1 MSSALPGG
9 RAVRLKT
16 SVGIW
21 AFGSNATRFMP
32 GGYHTDAGAE
42 DVVDRTRRAVEGLGD
57 LVDSYEFHYP
67 GEINEGNVEKIKAV
81 LGGAELYAIPLGVFS
96 DPQFALGSFI
106 NPDRAKRERTL
117 AICRG
122 AIDLCQQEKAKFIIW
137 PGGEGY
143 NYPFQ
148 TNYDDAWGWFL
159 GGLQETVEYA
169 NAKGVPVILEHKN
182 SEPAM
187 KILMR
192 DMGMSIYV
200 VRKLAAL
207 GTDTTNVKLNMDW
220 QHLIMN
226 GENLAEYAAVLAGEG
241 LLGHQHANSGWGSF
255 DDDNIVGALRFMET
269 LELAV
274 ELRRVGYGSHG
285 ERMGFDLFPYTE
297 DQVEAVKLS
306 VLAWEFIDH
315 LAGRIDSS
323 ALASAKARKDA
334 VAAYREVFRVLGM
347 TDQFVQQV
355 YASRKG

>member
-1 MSSALPGG
+1 MSSG
-9 RAVRLKT
+9 RATRLKN

-42 DVVDRTRRAVEGLGD
+42 DVVERTKRAVDGLGT

-67 GEINEGNVEKIKAV
+67 GEINEGNVEKIKAA
-81 LGGAELYAIPLGVFS
+81 LGPAEIYTIPLGVFS
-96 DPQFALGSFI
+96 DPEFALGSFI
-106 NPDRAKRERTL
+106 NPDPARRARTL

-148 TNYDDAWGWFL
+148 SNYDDAWGWFL
-159 GGLQETVEYA
+159 GGLQEVVEYA
-169 NAKGVPVILEHKN
+169 NTKGVPVILEHKN

-200 VRKLAAL
+200 VRKLAAM
-207 GTDTTNVKLNMDW
+207 GTDTSNVSLNMDW

-226 GENLAEYAAVLAGEG
+226 GENLAEYAAILAREG

-255 DDDNIVGALRFMET
+255 DDDNMVGALRFMET

-274 ELRRVGYGSHG
+274 ELQRAGYGNKG

-297 DQVEAVKLS
+297 DQVEAVKMS

-315 LAGRIDSS
+315 LAASIDKQ
-323 ALASAKARKDA
+323 ALAEAKSRKDA

-347 TDQFVQQV
+347 SDKFVQDV
-355 YASRKG
+355 YASRKS

>member
-1 MSSALPGG
+1 MLSQ
-9 RAVRLKT
+9 RNTQLKN

-32 GGYHTDAGAE
+32 GGYHVDAAAE
-42 DVVDRTRRAVEGLGD
+42 DVVERTKRAVNGLGT
-57 LVDSYEFHYP
+57 LVDSYEYHYP
-67 GEINEGNVEKIKAV
+67 GEINEDNAEKIVAA
-81 LGGAELYAIPLGVFS
+81 LGPAELYAIPLGVFS

-106 NPDRAKRERTL
+106 NPDAALRAKTIQ
-117 AICRG
+117 ICKG
-122 AIDLCQQEKAKFIIW
+122 AIDLCQRYSAKFLIW

-148 TNYDDAWGWFL
+148 TNYDDAWNWFL
-159 GGLQETVEYA
+159 GGLQEVVEYA
-169 NAKGVPVILEHKN
+169 NARKVPVLLEHKN

-200 VRKLAAL
+200 VRKLQSM
-207 GTDTTNVKLNMDW
+207 GTDVSNVKLNMDW

-226 GENLAEYAAVLAGEG
+226 GENLAEYAATLAREG
-241 LLGHQHANSGWGSF
+241 LLGHQHANSGWGTF

-274 ELRRVGYGSHG
+274 ELQRVGYGSHG

-315 LAGRIDSS
+315 LAASLDRQ
-323 ALASAKARKDA
+323 ALAEAKARKDA
-334 VAAYREVFRVLGM
+334 VAAYRLVFGVLGM
-347 TDQFVQQV
+347 SDDFIKRV